1 MVLMNTVIEQ
11 IQRMDNDQLSTVI
24 EAVKQQRSWNAR
36 QITRALRV
44 GDRVSF
50 NNRNAKMIGT
60 VTKVNRKTAIVQS
73 VATNQLWKVSA
84 QLLTLED
91 EEDTFA

>member
-1 MVLMNTVIEQ
+1 MPLMNTVLEQ
-11 IQRMDNDQLSTVI
+11 IQRMDNDQLNTVI
-24 EAVKQQRSWNAR
+24 EAVKQQRTWNAR

-50 NNRNAKMIGT
+50 HNRNAKMIGN
-60 VTKVNRKTAIVQS
+60 VIKVNRKTVIVES

-91 EEDTFA
+91 A

>member
-1 MVLMNTVIEQ
+1 MPLMNTVLEQ
-11 IQRMDNDQLSTVI
+11 IQRMDNDQLNTVI
-24 EAVKQQRSWNAR
+24 EAVKQQRTYNAR

-60 VTKVNRKTAIVQS
+60 VTKVNRKTVIVQS
-73 VATNQLWKVSA
+73 VATSQLWKVSA
-84 QLLTLED
+84 SLLTLED
-91 EEDTFA
+91 A